1 MKTER
6 LYYNDPYLFEFDAR
20 VIDVV
25 DAAGRRGLILDRTAF
40 YPTSGGQPN
49 DLGALGGIRVLE
61 VYEDEVSG
69 AVVHVVGEPITPG
82 AVHGSVDAT
91 RRRDH
96 IQQHSGQHVLSRAFV
111 QLFSQD
117 TVSFHMGEST
127 STIDLATEVV
137 TADQLTEAEEAANR
151 AVLENRPV
159 TVCYIPPESA
169 AIAGLRKPSERTDE
183 IRVIDIEGF
192 DRSACG
198 GTHVRMTG
206 EIGPILI
213 LGTERVRKQVR
224 VHFVC
229 GSRAIRYARD
239 ANRALE
245 RIGQMLSVGPLDSAN
260 AVRALWQ
267 EHQASRK
274 RMEELDEKLLD
285 YEAAE
290 LLPEDGIVARAFKGR
305 GIDAL
310 RLLASK
316 VCARPGIVA
325 LLADESDQLR
335 VVFARSGD
343 VSLDMAALLKQ
354 VIERFGGRGGGRS
367 NLAQAGGLQAAS
379 AVEVLEF
386 ARRSAFH

>member
-25 DAAGRRGLILDRTAF
+25 EAAGRRGLILDRTAF

-49 DLGALGGIRVLE
+49 DLGALGGIRVLD

-69 AVVHVVGEPITPG
+69 AVVHVVGERITPG
-82 AVHGSVDAT
+82 AVHGSVDRT

-169 AIAGLRKPSERTDE
+169 TIAGLRKPSERTDE

-229 GSRAIRYARD
+229 GSRAIRYARE
-239 ANRALE
+239 ANRVLE
-245 RIGQMLSVGPLDSAN
+245 RIGQMLSVGPLDAAN

-367 NLAQAGGLQAAS
+367 NHADAGGLQAGS
-379 AVEVLEF
+379 AVEVSEF
-386 ARRSAFH
+386 ARRSAVH